1 MDEALKVLL
10 QQVGMQMFIGNA
22 ERRGRRYGLS
32 NNQVTQT
39 LDSLSNYLFQLNQPN
54 QSINIEE
61 AIAKIVAQLKPQQAD
76 SKQIE
81 ANAEAV
87 EDSAPDVVSILAK
100 LDDRLTQIEAKI
112 K

>member
-1 MDEALKVLL
+1 MDEAMKVLL

-39 LDSLSNYLFQLNQPN
+39 LDSLSQYLFQLNQPN
-54 QSINIEE
+54 QSLNIED
-61 AIAKIVAQLKPQQAD
+61 AITKIVEQLKPQAD
-76 SKQIE
+76 TKEIE
-81 ANAEAV
+81 ANAETV
-87 EDSAPDVVSILAK
+87 EIPVNDMTNILAR
-100 LDDRLTQIEAKI
+100 LDDRLTKIEASI

>member
-1 MDEALKVLL
+1 MDETMKILL
-10 QQVGMQMFIGNA
+10 QQVGVQMFIGNA

-54 QSINIEE
+54 QSLNIEE
-61 AIAKIVAQLKPQQAD
+61 AIAKIVTQLSAGKQAD

-81 ANAEAV
+81 ANAEV
-87 EDSAPDVVSILAK
+87 QDSPPDITSVLAK
-100 LDDRLTQIEAKI
+100 LDDRLSNIESKI